1 MKRLLVLLTAFA
13 FCSNLMAQVYTTA
26 EPLAHTFS
34 IVARDP
40 ETGEIGVAV
49 QSHWFSVGT
58 SVSWAE
64 AGVGAVATQS
74 FTNKSFGI
82 RGLNLLRSGLTA
94 QQALDSLLSTD
105 EGRDVRQVA
114 IIDSKGNVATHTGK
128 SCIDHAGHIKGNGFS
143 VQSNM
148 MLTNKVPGVMAKA
161 FENSKGKPLA
171 DRMLLALEAAQLA
184 GGDIRG
190 QQSAAII
197 VVPGKSAGEPWNE
210 RLVDLRVDDSP
221 APVKEIRRLY
231 SVHTAY
237 QHMNNGDLAVEKN
250 DMPKA
255 MEEYNAA
262 MKLFPKNL
270 EMQYWTAITLANNK
284 QVDKAL
290 ALLKKVFTADPNWKE
305 LTRRLPKVNLLTV
318 PDADLKKILAL

>member
-1 MKRLLVLLTAFA
+1 MKKLLLLSFLISGHILFA
-13 FCSNLMAQVYTTA
+13 QIYKSN
-26 EPLAHTFS
+26 EPFAHTFS

-40 ETGEIGVAV
+40 ETGEMGVAV

-94 QQALDSLLSTD
+94 QEALDSLLKND

-114 IIDSKGNVATHTGK
+114 IIDNKGNVATHTGK
-128 SCIDHAGHIKGNGFS
+128 SCIDYASHIRGNNFS

-148 MLTNKVPGVMAKA
+148 MLTDKVPAAMADA
-161 FENSKGKPLA
+161 FEKSKGRSLA
-171 DRMLLALEAAQLA
+171 DRLIIALEAGQKA

-190 QQSAAII
+190 KQSAAII
-197 VVPGKSAGEPWNE
+197 IVPGKSQGKPWEE
-210 RLVDLRVDDSP
+210 RTVDLRVDDNP
-221 APVKEIRRLY
+221 EPIKELRRLY
-231 SVHTAY
+231 NVQIAY

-250 DMPKA
+250 DMSTA
-255 MEEYNAA
+255 MNEYNAA
-262 MKLFPKNL
+262 MKMFPQNL

-284 QVDKAL
+284 QVDKAIPI
-290 ALLKKVFTADPNWKE
+290 LKKVFGQNSNWRE
-305 LTRRLPKVNLLTV
+305 LTKRLPKVNLLTV
-318 PDADLKKILAL
+318 SDADLKKILSL